1 MAKMEKEYS
10 KEKGEVGSA
19 CSTHWPI
26 TVTFKMQLEQQMKP
40 LTGGQALLEKGKD
53 LAKGRTR
60 KLEQSTKL
68 QLFILYLFFEL
79 QLFFHILSIV
89 YLSFQ
94 FLFFSQALHWK
105 KLLLL

>member
-1 MAKMEKEYS
+1 MVKKEKEHS
-10 KEKGEVGSA
+10 KEKGEVGSV
-19 CSTHWPI
+19 CSTPWPI

-68 QLFILYLFFEL
+68 KLFILYLFL
-79 QLFFHILSIV
+79 
-89 YLSFQ
+89 
-94 FLFFSQALHWK
+94 
-105 KLLLL
+105 